1 MTESPNS
8 FATAEQ
14 VAATAAVL
22 AGTDLGLGEL
32 VHRDVEKDYNAGGGD
47 TVYVPVPG
55 ATEVHTRGVR
65 SLDPLTGGAVIEQTI
80 PVTLTEE
87 VYSSVPISRGDE
99 TLDLTSYAR
108 QVLRPQTIGIVRH
121 ITAAVASAMS
131 ATPVAEGITYDP
143 TKPRA
148 AFIAARRTLRTNGVD
163 ADTPLLA
170 VVGAGIY
177 ADLLTADALD
187 EGGKVAGV
195 SVHES
200 TRLAEGELIV
210 FVRNAF
216 ALAVRAPLPPEGAAY
231 AASAKEEGMAVTV
244 VRAFDATVGADRS
257 IVSTFVG
264 ARAMPLPVANEATG
278 KVDLIDNG
286 GAVRILAA

>member
-1 MTESPNS
+1 MTDSPNS

-22 AGTDLGLGEL
+22 AGTDLGIADL
-32 VHRDVEKDYNAGGGD
+32 VHRDVERDYNAGGGD
-47 TVYVPVPG
+47 TVLVAVPG

-99 TLDLTSYAR
+99 TLDLTDYAR
-108 QVLRPQTIGIVRH
+108 QVLRPQALGIVRH
-121 ITAAVASAMS
+121 ITATVAEAMS
-131 ATPVAEGITYDP
+131 ATPVDATIVYDA

-148 AFIAARRTLRTNGVD
+148 AFIAARRKLRTNGVD
-163 ADTPLLA
+163 ASTPLLA

-177 ADLLTADALD
+177 ADLLTADAFD
-187 EGGKVAGV
+187 DAGKVAGV
-195 SVHES
+195 TVHES
-200 TRLAEGELIV
+200 TRLAEGEMLV
-210 FVRNAF
+210 FIRESF

-264 ARAMPLPVANEATG
+264 ARAMPLPVVNEGTG
-278 KVDLIDNG
+278 TVDLIDNG